1 MKDFLIILSP
11 SGEVLAIRKSH
22 ISAILHKKN
31 DLVEITTLVGT
42 EHILD
47 MTFDKLME
55 ILKEGL

>member
-1 MKDFLIILSP
+1 MKDFIIILSP

-22 ISAILHKKN
+22 ISAIMHKKN
-31 DLVEITTLVGT
+31 DLVEITTLAGT
-42 EHILD
+42 EHVLD